1 METLEYIHTDNL
13 SEENIPN
20 AVIAICAINATLR
33 TKGVVSLTG
42 GLTDSISE
50 NIFKKELLS
59 KGVKVDQGEDGIILD
74 VYVVIKYGAK
84 IPQVAWEIQENVK
97 NEVETMTDRKVSAVN
112 IHVQKIQLNDN
123 KKKGK

>member
-84 IPQVAWEIQENVK
+84 SPQVAWEIQENVK
-97 NEVETMTDRKVSAVN
+97 NEVETMTDRKVAAVN